1 MNTSSVFLTSV
12 IEAKEGRD
20 TRVHDIPN
28 AFVQAKNE
36 DQVIMKIKGKAAE
49 YLVRCDP
56 RLYRKHVLLEN
67 GVTVLF
73 VELKKALYGQLK
85 AALLFY
91 KKLVKDLKKLGF
103 KINPYDPCVANR
115 MVNGSQQTVC
125 WHVDDVKS
133 SHVDPQV
140 QQEFEDWLIDTYDR
154 DPYGKIVGKLKRC
167 TGKKLDYLGMI
178 INFENAGE
186 VKFEMV
192 DYTKKMVHEFEEATG
207 ELMVPKTPAAEHLFQ
222 TRDDSKKLEENE
234 SIIFH
239 NATAKALYLCKRA
252 RPDIQTAVAFLTT
265 RVKAP
270 DCDDWKKL
278 SRMMGYLKGTL
289 NLVLTLSD
297 TGVGGQWWMDAAN
310 GVHPDLRG
318 HTGGTFSLGKGSVFS
333 KSTKQKL
340 NTASST
346 EAELVGTFE
355 CMAKVIWTNYFLKA
369 QGYEVGNTVVYQDNM
384 SAILMEK
391 NGKSSSSKRTKHI
404 NMRYFFIQ
412 DRWKKGEFKIEHC
425 PTDEMLA
432 DFFTKPL
439 QGKKFMYFRD
449 RILGI
454 E

>member
-1 MNTSSVFLTSV
+1 
-12 IEAKEGRD
+12 
-20 TRVHDIPN
+20 
-28 AFVQAKNE
+28 
-36 DQVIMKIKGKAAE
+36 
-49 YLVRCDP
+49 
-56 RLYRKHVLLEN
+56 
-67 GVTVLF
+67 
-73 VELKKALYGQLK
+73 
-85 AALLFY
+85 
-91 KKLVKDLKKLGF
+91 
-103 KINPYDPCVANR
+103 
-115 MVNGSQQTVC
+115 
-125 WHVDDVKS
+125 
-133 SHVDPQV
+133 
-140 QQEFEDWLIDTYDR
+140 
-154 DPYGKIVGKLKRC
+154 
-167 TGKKLDYLGMI
+167 
-178 INFENAGE
+178 
-186 VKFEMV
+186 
-192 DYTKKMVHEFEEATG
+192 
-207 ELMVPKTPAAEHLFQ
+207 
-222 TRDDSKKLEENE
+222 
-234 SIIFH
+234 
-239 NATAKALYLCKRA
+239 
-252 RPDIQTAVAFLTT
+252 
-265 RVKAP
+265 
-270 DCDDWKKL
+270 
-278 SRMMGYLKGTL
+278 
-289 NLVLTLSD
+289 
-297 TGVGGQWWMDAAN
+297 MDAAN

-439 QGKKFMYFRD
+439 QGKKFIYFRD